1 MNEDIP
7 GSKENEI
14 DVWNLSFE
22 ESLTKLEEIVKQL
35 EDGNLPLEDSLSL
48 FECGIRFSRRCR
60 ELLENAKHRVDIL
73 TEDGF
78 EPFEDQKEID
88 Q

>member
-1 MNEDIP
+1 MNEELRE
-7 GSKENEI
+7 SKEKEV

-35 EDGNLPLEDSLSL
+35 EDGNLPLEDSLGL

-60 ELLENAKHRVDIL
+60 ELLDNAKHRVDLL
-73 TEDGF
+73 TEEGF
-78 EPFEDQKEID
+78 EPFEDEV
-88 Q
+88 